1 LASETQRAQIAARQ
15 QRFRRRQAD
24 ARRAEQQTKGLPAL
38 PAIPTMPGNARWS
51 AMIQQAHTLLSEAIA
66 EMQNYHDDRSE
77 QWQESAKA
85 EEMLAKLGRLEE
97 TMAQL
102 QEVE

>member
-1 LASETQRAQIAARQ
+1 MSTEKQREQIAIRQ
-15 QRFRRRQAD
+15 QRFRHRQAV
-24 ARRAEQQTKGLPAL
+24 ARRTEQQAKGLPAL

-51 AMIQQAHTLLSEAIA
+51 TMIEQAHTLISEAVE
-66 EMQNYHDDRSE
+66 EMQCYHDDRSE
-77 QWQESAKA
+77 QWQDSAKA
-85 EEMLAKLGRLEE
+85 EELLARLEHLQE

>member
-1 LASETQRAQIAARQ
+1 MASATQRAQIAARQ

-24 ARRAEQQTKGLPAL
+24 ARRAEQQAKGLPAL
-38 PAIPTMPGNARWS
+38 PAIPTMPGNARWG
-51 AMIQQAHTLLSEAIA
+51 AMIDQARTLLSQAVV

-77 QWQESAKA
+77 QWQDSAKA
-85 EEMLAKLGRLEE
+85 EEMLAKLERLEE

>member
-1 LASETQRAQIAARQ
+1 MTSETQRAQIAVRQ

-24 ARRAEQQTKGLPAL
+24 ARRAEQQAKGLPPL

-51 AMIQQAHTLLSEAIA
+51 AMIDQARALLSEAVI

-77 QWQESAKA
+77 QWQDSDKA
-85 EEMLAKLGRLEE
+85 EDLLAKLEHLQE
-97 TMAQL
+97 TMAHL
-102 QEVE
+102 QEIG

>member
-1 LASETQRAQIAARQ
+1 MASETQRAQIAARQ

-24 ARRAEQQTKGLPAL
+24 ARRAQQQAKGLPAL

-51 AMIQQAHTLLSEAIA
+51 AMIEQARALLTEAVI

-77 QWQESAKA
+77 QWQDSAKA
-85 EEMLAKLGRLEE
+85 EEMLEKIERLEQ

-102 QEVE
+102 QDVE

>member
-1 LASETQRAQIAARQ
+1 MASETQRAQIAARQ

-24 ARRAEQQTKGLPAL
+24 ARRTEQQAKGLPAL

-51 AMIQQAHTLLSEAIA
+51 AMIDQARTLLSLAVI

-77 QWQESAKA
+77 QWQDSAKA
-85 EEMLAKLGRLEE
+85 EEMLAKLERLEE